1 MPKELTHWWLAAEAL
16 QQLPPGR
23 PISNLLK
30 AEQAAWLLGAVLPDT
45 LMHLVRG
52 PWSAIALKL
61 AHDFHEPQG
70 NSFAPLVRFVEQQSL
85 AVEKQPLPA
94 PASSDTPLAPA
105 TLACL
110 LGVAAHM
117 EADIVF
123 HPYIC
128 ALSGDDLGQHY
139 RFETELDLK
148 FLQEGKKPPV
158 RHLKELLK
166 SQNSSVA
173 VTVAQGIFDPHEE
186 LPRDVIQQALHLH
199 SRIQSMY
206 DTPGWQLLA
215 RFLALLPVHGLRCR
229 QKLFYP
235 LSPHKE
241 QNVAWP
247 GQWRHP
253 STGELRYDTPE
264 ELATT
269 AIDRIVQLVRRVDEE
284 GVLTAFKEQAGENLV
299 TGLPMT
305 HVHTPTAV
313 CVTAQP

>member
-30 AEQAAWLLGAVLPDT
+30 AEQAAWLVGAVLPDT

-61 AHDFHEPQG
+61 AHDFHEPHG
-70 NSFAPLVRFVEQQSL
+70 SSFAPLVRFT
-85 AVEKQPLPA
+85 EKNSPLP
-94 PASSDTPLAPA
+94 PAIQ
-105 TLACL
+105 ACL

-128 ALSGDDLGQHY
+128 ALSGNDLGQHY

-148 FLQEGKKPPV
+148 FLQEGKRPPV
-158 RHLKELLK
+158 RHLKELLNN
-166 SQNSSVA
+166 QNSSVA

-215 RFLALLPVHGLRCR
+215 RFLALLPVSGLRCW

-241 QNVAWP
+241 RNVAWP

-269 AIDRIVQLVRRVDEE
+269 ALDRIVQLVRRVDEE
-284 GVLTAFKEQAGENLV
+284 GVLTAFKEHAGENLV
-299 TGLPMT
+299 TGLSMT